1 MKEEHKVQSRSVLA
15 AVCTSVSVHACVW
28 SPLRGPSKQNPLC
41 KCAVLVNTS
50 ISSVGASFAV
60 EYTNNDV
67 RQ

>member
-1 MKEEHKVQSRSVLA
+1 MKEEHKVQSCSVLA
-15 AVCTSVSVHACVW
+15 AVCTSVCVHVCGCL
-28 SPLRGPSKQNPLC
+28 SPLQGPC

-50 ISSVGASFAV
+50 ISSVGALFAV